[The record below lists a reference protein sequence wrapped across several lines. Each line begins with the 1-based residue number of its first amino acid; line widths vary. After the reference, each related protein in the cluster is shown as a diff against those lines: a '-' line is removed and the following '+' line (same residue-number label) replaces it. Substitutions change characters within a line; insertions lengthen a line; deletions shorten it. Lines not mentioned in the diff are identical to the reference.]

1 MVVVMLR
8 PPRPPPCPPPP
19 FSPFPQITSFPALF
33 FISQAVKNVG
43 AQYAELNEAKFKDIM
58 KDGFAGPAPKM

>member
-1 MVVVMLR
+1 V
-8 PPRPPPCPPPP
+8 
-19 FSPFPQITSFPALF
+19 
-33 FISQAVKNVG
+33 VKNVG